1 MGMFTKQHTT
11 RRLLKITFFSALLLL
26 SSFVPVNALEHGSAE
41 LFAVLPEGS
50 TGPEGLTV
58 GPDGNVYVTTFGF
71 GSSGP
76 VSTPARLLVYAP
88 DGTLLRN
95 VSVAN
100 ASPHLIGLAFNP
112 LTKDLIVLDFIN
124 KVALKV
130 DPVTGASSLFMT
142 ITGNAILN
150 GLTFDKAGNVY
161 VSDSIQGIIWK
172 TGPAGG
178 AATAWVSDP
187 LLMTTGFP
195 PFGANGIE
203 FNHAGDALFVANT
216 GSSTLVKIPVINGN
230 AGKPE
235 LFVNSAISADG
246 IAIDASDNI
255 WVAEN
260 QADQILVVDPSG
272 KAIGRF
278 GSFQGVT
285 RDGIPKGLLFPASPA
300 FSPDGTTLY
309 VSNLA
314 LDVRTLGLT
323 QTVDSQ
329 WTAQVKLYT
338 ISKIAVPSP
347 SDESTGN

>member
-1 MGMFTKQHTT
+1 MGMFTWQHPI
-11 RRLLKITFFSALLLL
+11 RRFLAAAIFSLLLLL
-26 SSFVPVNALEHGSAE
+26 SGFVPVHALEHGSAQ

-71 GSSGP
+71 NSSGAAT
-76 VSTPARLLVYAP
+76 TPGRLMVFAP

-112 LTKDLIVLDFIN
+112 VTRDLIVLDFIN
-124 KVALKV
+124 QVALKV
-130 DPVTGASSLFMT
+130 DPVTGKSSVFVT
-142 ITGNAILN
+142 VTGNAILN

-161 VSDSIQGIIWK
+161 ISDSIQGIIWK
-172 TGPAGG
+172 AGPSGG

-187 LLMTTGFP
+187 LLTTTGFP
-195 PFGANGIE
+195 PFGANGLE
-203 FNHAGDALFVANT
+203 FNNAGDALFVANT
-216 GSSTLVKIPVINGN
+216 GSSSLVRIPVVDGN
-230 AGKPE
+230 PGKPE

-246 IAIDASDNI
+246 IAIDRNDNI

-260 QADQILVVDPSG
+260 QADQILVVDSSG
-272 KAIGRF
+272 KVIGRL
-278 GSFQGVT
+278 GSFQGIT
-285 RDGIPKGLLFPASPA
+285 QDGVPKGLLFPASPA
-300 FSPDGTTLY
+300 FSPDGSTLY

-314 LDVRTLGLT
+314 LDVRLLGLT

-329 WTAQVKLYT
+329 WTSQVKLYT
-338 ISKIAVPSP
+338 ISKIAVRS
-347 SDESTGN
+347 GN